1 MLSKTASRCWG
12 RDQPGVCPRIH
23 IQVPTGT
30 LCPSSLCTHPGR
42 KRRLFWSEGFPV
54 MLAEVQPEGTELWSG
69 VGCCT
74 GSLPHSVQGTTRARH
89 TPSWITKGGWQG
101 SRGKQLPSQVLQPSL
116 GRQMGSA
123 AGHRGCIPGA
133 HSYHHCEPPS
143 ARRRGKQP
151 SHFAGGKIPA
161 GRPE

>member
-54 MLAEVQPEGTELWSG
+54 MLAEVQPEGMELWSA
-69 VGCCT
+69 
-74 GSLPHSVQGTTRARH
+74 ARGH
-89 TPSWITKGGWQG
+89 FPTVSKGQPEHVTPPSWITKGGWQG

-133 HSYHHCEPPS
+133 HSYRHCEPPS

-151 SHFAGGKIPA
+151 SRFAGGKIPA